1 MYVRYAIRSLWRNT
15 GIADMNRLYKKLKEE
30 DTIIGML
37 KNNASKKRVRCSN
50 CLKHTWQFK
59 GESEP
64 LCMVCKKRGVE

>member
-1 MYVRYAIRSLWRNT
+1 
-15 GIADMNRLYKKLKEE
+15 MNRLYKKLKEE

-37 KNNASKKRVRCSN
+37 KNNAGKKKARCSN